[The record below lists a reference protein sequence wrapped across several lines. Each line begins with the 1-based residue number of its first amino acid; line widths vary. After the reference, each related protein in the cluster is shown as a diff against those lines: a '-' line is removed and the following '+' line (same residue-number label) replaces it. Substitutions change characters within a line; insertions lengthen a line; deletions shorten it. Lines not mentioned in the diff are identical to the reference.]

1 VAMARRTIAAE
12 VVGTAVTVA
21 GSSTIAVAALAA
33 VTALAT
39 EIVAVSAF
47 VEEDI
52 STTTALTMPT
62 VVRQAEYVPTKVVE
76 PGIAEQSDLLCI
88 AIQVRSIITRQTV
101 GCTATEP
108 EEPSLL
114 ASNWED
120 SAAVL
125 SGLKGPSL
133 LKSHR
138 RRKGFSPVA
147 NSRGFGFDSQ
157 ATFVRVRTKAQ
168 RC

>member
-1 VAMARRTIAAE
+1 MARRTIAAE
-12 VVGTAVTVA
+12 VVGTAVIVA
-21 GSSTIAVAALAA
+21 VSSTIAVAALVA
-33 VTALAT
+33 VTALAI

-47 VEEDI
+47 VEED
-52 STTTALTMPT
+52 STTAALTMST
-62 VVRQAEYVPTKVVE
+62 VVRQAEYVPTKVVIL
-76 PGIAEQSDLLCI
+76 GIAKQSDLLCI
-88 AIQVRSIITRQTV
+88 AIQAWSIITRQTV
-101 GCTATEP
+101 GCTTDP
-108 EEPSLL
+108 EESSLL

-125 SGLKGPSL
+125 AEWKGPRL

-157 ATFVRVRTKAQ
+157 AAFVRVGTKAQ

>member
-1 VAMARRTIAAE
+1 M
-12 VVGTAVTVA
+12 
-21 GSSTIAVAALAA
+21 AVAALAA
-33 VTALAT
+33 VTALAM

-52 STTTALTMPT
+52 STTAALTMST
-62 VVRQAEYVPTKVVE
+62 VVRQAEYVPKVVE

-114 ASNWED
+114 ASN
-120 SAAVL
+120 
-125 SGLKGPSL
+125 
-133 LKSHR
+133 
-138 RRKGFSPVA
+138 
-147 NSRGFGFDSQ
+147 
-157 ATFVRVRTKAQ
+157 
-168 RC
+168 

>member
-1 VAMARRTIAAE
+1 M
-12 VVGTAVTVA
+12 
-21 GSSTIAVAALAA
+21 
-33 VTALAT
+33 
-39 EIVAVSAF
+39 
-47 VEEDI
+47 
-52 STTTALTMPT
+52 
-62 VVRQAEYVPTKVVE
+62 
-76 PGIAEQSDLLCI
+76 
-88 AIQVRSIITRQTV
+88 

-125 SGLKGPSL
+125 TEWKGPRL

-147 NSRGFGFDSQ
+147 NSRGFGLDSQ
-157 ATFVRVRTKAQ
+157 AAFVRVKSKAQ